1 MLGGC
6 EGGVVMT
13 VMRLAGRP
21 PITARGGEQADV
33 DGSTMTPISAQ
44 QPIVVDPLVHALIC
58 LWRSETSGAPAR
70 CARGSLCCALFTPS
84 HLCGTPSS
92 RRKLQTDQ
100 RQLKRTGPPP
110 QKMVQAG
117 FLFRLYSAGR
127 YCRVPVEGCQTSADE
142 LPTQPHT
149 RGRPARLQTE
159 LERRPVPPLSPGAPW
174 SP

>member
-44 QPIVVDPLVHALIC
+44 EPIVVDPLVHALIC

-70 CARGSLCCALFTPS
+70 VRTRIPMLRPLHTLTPLRNPLVS
-84 HLCGTPSS
+84 
-92 RRKLQTDQ
+92 
-100 RQLKRTGPPP
+100 
-110 QKMVQAG
+110 QKPI
-117 FLFRLYSAGR
+117 SA
-127 YCRVPVEGCQTSADE
+127 S
-142 LPTQPHT
+142 
-149 RGRPARLQTE
+149 
-159 LERRPVPPLSPGAPW
+159 
-174 SP
+174 